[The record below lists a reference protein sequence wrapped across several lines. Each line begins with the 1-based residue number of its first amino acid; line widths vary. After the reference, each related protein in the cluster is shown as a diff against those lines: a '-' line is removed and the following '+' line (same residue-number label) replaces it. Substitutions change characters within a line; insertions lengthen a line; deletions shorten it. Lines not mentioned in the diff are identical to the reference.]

1 MMFFRAGV
9 VSVSNDQFNTFIC
22 SLTGMA
28 VKPTPIPLLAISE
41 FDG

>member
-1 MMFFRAGV
+1 MMFFKALL
-9 VSVSNDQFNTFIC
+9 VSVSKDAFNTFIC